1 MCERVRYLR
10 SWISQCY
17 EVDECAKITQVTGRL
32 FASILSGGP
41 RLPQFQSIDS
51 DLKRTLCHAFRK
63 IRFLA
68 DPDLNFDIV
77 QFAIKRFIAICISLF
92 SGSICMYNHE
102 QYLYNYIY
110 LYMYVAYEYI
120 ETFFIFDIKCYINIY
135 NFIFNMLI

>member
-1 MCERVRYLR
+1 MTMRLNDISYLSQFDFLQTKEEKKKKGKKKQRLSKKSELKRLKYTTCEHVRYLR

-51 DLKRTLCHAFRK
+51 DLKRTLRHAFRK

-68 DPDLNFDIV
+68 DPDSNFDIV
-77 QFAIKRFIAICISLF
+77 QVC
-92 SGSICMYNHE
+92 
-102 QYLYNYIY
+102 
-110 LYMYVAYEYI
+110 
-120 ETFFIFDIKCYINIY
+120 D
-135 NFIFNMLI
+135 